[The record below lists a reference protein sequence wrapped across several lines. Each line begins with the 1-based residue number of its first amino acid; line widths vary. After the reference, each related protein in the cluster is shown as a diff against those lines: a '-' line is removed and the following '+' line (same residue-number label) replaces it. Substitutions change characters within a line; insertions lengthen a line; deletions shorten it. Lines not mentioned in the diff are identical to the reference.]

1 VTYTI
6 IYRDAKGAMNTFTFV
21 SSRHCKNFAWGE
33 YTDKHAKDGHAPV
46 AIMPGNHIVY
56 FPHDISFT

>member
-1 VTYTI
+1 MTYTI

-33 YTDKHAKDGHAPV
+33 YTEKHAKDGHAPV